1 MKIHALLIALFIGV
15 FSSISAQTSTNINNV
30 NVLVKGQVLDS
41 LTNETIPFATIK
53 ITDKGNPAK
62 LLKAAA
68 ADENGKFQLT
78 INQKG
83 DFLFIS
89 EYIGKKTVTKP
100 IEIGNAKT
108 VDMGTVLMPDDAHAL
123 SEVVV
128 SVQKPLVKVDLD
140 KITYSME
147 DDPESKT
154 NNVLDMLKKVPMV
167 TVDGEEN
174 IQLKGSSSYKIYLNG
189 KPSNMIASNPK
200 DVLRS
205 MPASSIKDIEVITDP
220 GAKYDAEGVAG
231 IINIITQKNT
241 SMGGYTAT
249 LNGRVDDLGG
259 FGSGAYLQLKY
270 GKIGFTGGYNY
281 YQYKSPKGESSSFR
295 EDFVNNDLKYLSQ
308 NGFSKY
314 DGNGQYGNGE
324 LSFEIDTLNLINVGF
339 NRYFGDGKSTNEQ
352 FVEMLNNERVSQ
364 YRYNLGSHSKQNYG
378 GTDVNVDYQRTFK
391 KKDQLLT
398 ASYRFSFSPNDSES
412 DNIINQPSG
421 TIPEGAIT
429 NNQFTDADMKEH
441 TFQTDFVT
449 PFGKI
454 HNVEAGI
461 KYIIRLNQSNS
472 GYDFI
477 NDAGEWVNKPQLYDK
492 FKHEQDILAAYGGYS
507 AKFQKWGVKT
517 GLRYEATWL
526 EAKFP
531 IDQNKN
537 FKKDYSNLVPSATI
551 TYQLKPTQ
559 NIRLGYN
566 MRIQRPGIYQLNPY
580 ENTSNPNYVQKGNSE
595 LDAVKNHSFSLN
607 FGSFSKS
614 LNFNA
619 NLSYDFE
626 NDGIESITTLEDS
639 KSTTTYM
646 NIGERKNWGLS
657 GYVNWSPND
666 KIRIYSNM
674 SGRYVD
680 LKSSIDP
687 LTNKRMSNNG
697 FSGNIF
703 AGGQYSF
710 PYNFKSY
717 LNTGYFSPWISLQGK
732 GASFFF
738 HSISFSKGF
747 MNDRLQLRAYAQNP
761 LKKENEF
768 KNTISTD
775 NFYSESFNSNR
786 MRQFGFSVSFRFGE
800 MKAQIKKAQRGINN
814 DDNMGGGQENQGG
827 QQGGQGGGQN

>member
-1 MKIHALLIALFIGV
+1 MKIHLLLFALFITT
-15 FSSISAQTSTNINNV
+15 FSSLSAQTGTNTNNV
-30 NVLVKGQVLDS
+30 NITVKGQVIDS
-41 LTNETIPFATIK
+41 LTSETIPFATIK
-53 ITDKGNPAK
+53 ITDKGSPAK
-62 LLKAAA
+62 LVKAVA

-78 INQKG
+78 MNTKG
-83 DFLFIS
+83 DYLLVS
-89 EYIGKKTVTKP
+89 EYIGKKTVTQP
-100 IEIGNAKT
+100 IEIGNIKT
-108 VDMGTVLMPDDAHAL
+108 IDIGTILMPDDAHAL
-123 SEVVV
+123 SEVVI

-174 IQLKGSSSYKIYLNG
+174 IQLKGSSNYKIYLNG
-189 KPSNMIASNPK
+189 KPSNMITSNPK

-259 FGSGAYLQLKY
+259 FGSGAYVQLKY

-281 YQYKSPKGESSSFR
+281 YEYKRPKGESSRYTEEYNS
-295 EDFVNNDLKYLSQ
+295 DVNRYLNE
-308 NGFSKY
+308 NGFSKFN
-314 DGNGQYGNGE
+314 GNGQYGNGE

-339 NRYFGDGKSTNEQ
+339 NRYFGEQ
-352 FVEMLNNERVSQ
+352 KTTLNQMSEMLTKDRLTQ
-364 YRYNLGSHSKQNYG
+364 YKYGLGSHSKQNYG
-378 GTDVNVDYQRTFK
+378 GTDINVDYQRTFN

-398 ASYRFSFSPNDSES
+398 ASYRLSFSPNDKKS
-412 DNIINQPSG
+412 DNIIDYISG
-421 TIPEGAIT
+421 TLPKEAET

-454 HNVEAGI
+454 HNIEAGV
-461 KYIIRLNQSNS
+461 KYILRLNQSNS

-477 NDAGEWVNKPQLYDK
+477 DNMGEWVNKPQIYDK
-492 FKHEQDILAAYGGYS
+492 FKHQQDILAAYGGYS
-507 AKFQKWGVKT
+507 AKFQKWGVKA

-526 EAKFP
+526 EAKFKK
-531 IDQNKN
+531 DEVKN
-537 FKKDYSNLVPSATI
+537 FKNDYSNLVPSATV

-580 ENTSNPNYVQKGNSE
+580 EDTSNPNNIQIGNSE
-595 LDAVKNHSFSLN
+595 LEAVKNHSFNIN
-607 FGSFSKS
+607 FGSFSRA

-626 NDGIESITTLEDS
+626 NHSIENVTTRENGISIS
-639 KSTTTYM
+639 RYQ
-646 NIGERKNWGLS
+646 NIGERKNLGLS

-666 KIRIYSNM
+666 KLRIYSNM
-674 SGRYVD
+674 SGTYVD
-680 LKSSIDP
+680 LKSAMNQ
-687 LTNKRMSNNG
+687 LTNTRMSNSG

-710 PYNFKSY
+710 PHYFKAY
-717 LNTGYFSPWISLQGK
+717 LNTGYFSPWITLQGK

-738 HSISFSKGF
+738 HSLSLSKGF
-747 MNDRLQLRAYAQNP
+747 LNDKLQLRAYAQNP
-761 LKKENEF
+761 FKKNNEF
-768 KNTISTD
+768 KNTIQTD
-775 NFYSESFNSNR
+775 TFYSESYNTNR

-800 MKAQIKKAQRGINN
+800 MKSQIKKAQRSINN
-814 DDNMGGGQENQGG
+814 DDNMGGGQGNQG
-827 QQGGQGGGQN
+827 QGGQGGGQN

>member
-1 MKIHALLIALFIGV
+1 MKIHFFLIALLTVF
-15 FSSISAQTSTNINNV
+15 FSSVSAQTSTNVNNL
-30 NVLVKGQVLDS
+30 NVLVKGQVIDS

-53 ITDKGNPAK
+53 ITDKGSPAK
-62 LLKAAA
+62 LIKAVA

-78 INQKG
+78 MNTKG
-83 DFLFIS
+83 DYLLVS
-89 EYIGKKTVTKP
+89 EYIGKKTITKP
-100 IEIGNAKT
+100 IEIANAKSI
-108 VDMGTVLMPDDAHAL
+108 DMGTILMPDDSHAL
-123 SEVVV
+123 SEVVI

-140 KITYSME
+140 KITYSIE

-174 IQLKGSSSYKIYLNG
+174 IQLKGSSNYKIYLNG
-189 KPSNMIASNPK
+189 KPSNMISSSPK

-241 SMGGYTAT
+241 SMNGYTAT
-249 LNGRVDDLGG
+249 LNGRADDRGG
-259 FGSGAYLQLKY
+259 FGSGAYLQLKS
-270 GKIGFTGGYNY
+270 GKIGFTGRYNY
-281 YQYKSPKGESSSFR
+281 YEYRQPKGVSSLYR
-295 EDFVNNDLKYLSQ
+295 ENRIDNNLKYLSQ
-308 NGFSKY
+308 NGFSK
-314 DGNGQYGNGE
+314 DNGNGQFGNGE

-339 NRYFGDGKSTNEQ
+339 NRYFGNSKWTNEKMI
-352 FVEMLNNERVSQ
+352 EMFNDERISQ
-364 YRYNLGSHSKQNYG
+364 YKYGLDSHAKENYG
-378 GTDVNVDYQRTFK
+378 GTDVNADYQRTFN

-398 ASYRFSFSPNDSES
+398 ASYRFSFTPNDKKS
-412 DNIINQPSG
+412 DNIIDHISG
-421 TIPEGAIT
+421 TLPKTAET

-449 PFGKI
+449 PFGKM
-454 HNVEAGI
+454 HNVEAGV

-472 GYDFI
+472 GYDLI
-477 NDAGEWVNKPQLYDK
+477 NNAGEWVNKPQLYDK
-492 FKHEQDILAAYGGYS
+492 FEHEQDILAAYGGYS
-507 AKFQKWGVKT
+507 AKYQKWGVKT

-531 IDQNKN
+531 KDELKN

-580 ENTSNPNYVQKGNSE
+580 ENTSNPNDIQKGNSE

-614 LNFNA
+614 LNFNT

-626 NDGIESITTLEDS
+626 NRGIENITTLANGI
-639 KSTTTYM
+639 STTTFE
-646 NIGERKNWGLS
+646 NIGERKNLGLS
-657 GYVNWSPND
+657 AYVNWSPND

-674 SGRYVD
+674 SGRYSD

-687 LTNKRMSNNG
+687 NTNERMSNSG

-710 PYNFKSY
+710 PHNFKAY
-717 LNTGYFSPWISLQGK
+717 LNTGFFSSRITLQGNSS
-732 GASFFF
+732 SFFF
-738 HSISFSKGF
+738 HGLSFSKGF
-747 MNDRLQLRAYAQNP
+747 MKDKLQLRAYAQNP
-761 LKKENEF
+761 LKKQHEF
-768 KNTISTD
+768 KNIIQTD
-775 NFYSESFNSNR
+775 QFYSESRSSNR
-786 MRQFGFSVSFRFGE
+786 IRQFGFAVSFRFGE
-800 MKAQIKKAQRGINN
+800 MKSQIKKTQRSISN
-814 DDNMGGGQENQGG
+814 DDNIGGGQGSQGG
-827 QQGGQGGGQN
+827 ESGGQGG

>member
-1 MKIHALLIALFIGV
+1 MKIHILLFVLSFVV
-15 FSSISAQTSTNINNV
+15 FSSISAQTNINVNNV
-30 NVLVKGQVLDS
+30 NIHVKGQVIDS

-53 ITDKGNPAK
+53 LTDKGSPAK
-62 LLKAAA
+62 LIKAVA

-78 INQKG
+78 IGTKG
-83 DFLFIS
+83 SYYLVS
-89 EYIGKKTVTKP
+89 EYIGKKTVTTP
-100 IEIGNAKT
+100 IDIANTKNI
-108 VDMGTVLMPDDAHAL
+108 DLGTIFMADDAHAL
-123 SEVVV
+123 SEVVI

-174 IQLKGSSSYKIYLNG
+174 IQLKGSSNYKIYLNG
-189 KPSNMIASNPK
+189 KPSNMITSNPK

-205 MPASSIKDIEVITDP
+205 MPANSIKDIEVITDP

-249 LNGRVDDLGG
+249 LNGRVDDQGG

-281 YQYKSPKGESSSFR
+281 YEYKRPKGESSFIR
-295 EDFVNNDLKYLSQ
+295 ENFADNDFKYLSQ
-308 NGFSKY
+308 NGHSKNN
-314 DGNGQYGNGE
+314 GNGQYGNGE
-324 LSFEIDTLNLINVGF
+324 LSFELDTLNLINVGF
-339 NRYFGDGKSTNEQ
+339 NRYFGESKSTNEQ
-352 FVEMLNNERVSQ
+352 LAEMLNNDRVSQ
-364 YRYNLGSHSKQNYG
+364 YKYGLDSRSKQNYG
-378 GTDVNVDYQRTFK
+378 GTDINVDYQRTFS
-391 KKDQLLT
+391 KKDRLLT
-398 ASYRFSFSPNDSES
+398 ASYRLSLTPNDKAS
-412 DNIINQPSG
+412 DNIIDHIAG
-421 TIPEGAIT
+421 TLPKSAET
-429 NNQFTDADMKEH
+429 NNQYTDADMKEH

-454 HNVEAGI
+454 HNLEAGV
-461 KYIIRLNQSNS
+461 KYIIRLNESNS
-472 GYDFI
+472 GYDYI
-477 NDAGEWVNKPQLYDK
+477 NNAGEWVNKFLLYEEFEHK
-492 FKHEQDILAAYGGYS
+492 QDILAAYGGYS

-531 IDQNKN
+531 KDKEKSFKN
-537 FKKDYSNLVPSATI
+537 DYSNLVPSATI

-559 NIRLGYN
+559 SIRFGYN

-580 ENTSNPNYVQKGNSE
+580 EDTSNPNNIQIGNSE
-595 LDAVKNHSFSLN
+595 LEAVKNHSFN
-607 FGSFSKS
+607 INYGSFSRA
-614 LNFNA
+614 LNFNS

-626 NDGIESITTLEDS
+626 DNSIENITTLDKDVME
-639 KSTTTYM
+639 TRYE
-646 NIGERKNWGLS
+646 NIGKRKNLGLS
-657 GYVNWSPND
+657 AYVNWSPND

-674 SGRYVD
+674 SGRYTD
-680 LKSSIDP
+680 IKSSIDP
-687 LTNKRMSNNG
+687 STNKVMSNNG

-710 PYNFKSY
+710 PYKFVSY
-717 LNTGYFSPWISLQGK
+717 INTGYFSPWITLQGK

-738 HSISFSKGF
+738 HSISVSKGF
-747 MNDRLQLRAYAQNP
+747 LNDRLQLRAYAQNP
-761 LKKENEF
+761 LKKDNEF
-768 KNTISTD
+768 KNVTRTD
-775 NFYSESFNSNR
+775 DFYSESRNSNR

-800 MKAQIKKAQRGINN
+800 MKAQIKKAQRSINN
-814 DDNMGGGQENQGG
+814 DDNMGGGQGSQGG
-827 QQGGQGGGQN
+827 QGGQGGGQN